1 MGSRAVSKSLGR
13 DLALTPPDVARWRA
27 SVWVT
32 ATCAVWMGAVGSD
45 GYGRFAIC
53 NLGERQRTVT
63 PHQIAAVLA
72 GGEIQ
77 VGATIL
83 HDCDL
88 RLCCS
93 AAVGHVR
100 VATQAE
106 NMQQAAWRGRANGPR
121 PGLVDTRGKAGASRA
136 VQAALRR
143 ATDRSPE
150 GLALTLAVVVA
161 AGDPRADLIPL
172 F

>member
-1 MGSRAVSKSLGR
+1 MSKSLGR
-13 DLALTPPDVARWRA
+13 DLALTWPDVRRWRG
-27 SVWVT
+27 SVLVT

-53 NLGERQRTVT
+53 NVGERQRTVT

-72 GGEIQ
+72 DGEIQ
-77 VGATIL
+77 VGVTIL

-100 VATQAE
+100 VATQSE
-106 NMQQAAWRGRANGPR
+106 NMRQAVGRGRANGPR
-121 PGLVDTRGKAGASRA
+121 PGLVDVRGKSGASRA
-136 VQAALRR
+136 VQTALRR
-143 ATDRSPE
+143 ASDRSGE
-150 GLALTLAVVVA
+150 GLALVLAATVA

>member
-1 MGSRAVSKSLGR
+1 MSKSLGR
-13 DLALTPPDVARWRA
+13 DLALTAPDIARWRA
-27 SVWVT
+27 SVLVT
-32 ATCAVWMGAVGSD
+32 GTCAVWMGAVGSD

-53 NLGERQRTVT
+53 TAGERQRTVT

-72 GGEIQ
+72 DGEIQ

-88 RLCCS
+88 RVCCS
-93 AAVGHVR
+93 AAAGHVR
-100 VATQAE
+100 VATQSE

-136 VQAALRR
+136 VQAALRT
-143 ATDRSPE
+143 AVDRSPE
-150 GLALTLAVVVA
+150 GLALTLAAVVA

>member
-1 MGSRAVSKSLGR
+1 MC
-13 DLALTPPDVARWRA
+13 TPPI
-27 SVWVT
+27 
-32 ATCAVWMGAVGSD
+32 
-45 GYGRFAIC
+45 FAIC
-53 NLGERQRTVT
+53 NLRERQRTVT

-72 GGEIQ
+72 DGEIE

-83 HDCDL
+83 HGCDL

-93 AAVGHVR
+93 VAPGHVR

-106 NMQQAAWRGRANGPR
+106 NMQQAAWRGRAAGPR

-136 VQAALRR
+136 VQAALRI

-150 GLALTLAVVVA
+150 GLALTLAEVVA